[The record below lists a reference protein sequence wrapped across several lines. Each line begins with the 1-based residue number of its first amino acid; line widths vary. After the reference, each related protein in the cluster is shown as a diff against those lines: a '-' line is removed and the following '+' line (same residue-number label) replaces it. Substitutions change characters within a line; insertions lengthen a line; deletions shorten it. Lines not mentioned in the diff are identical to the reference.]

1 MLQRAAS
8 DVLSSLG
15 SGTMSETAYDTAWV
29 ARVKVPQRP
38 AAPYFPTALR
48 WLVGH
53 QRADGSWG
61 ATIPVLHDRVVS
73 TLIAAITL
81 AERPG
86 TNHAGAVARAQ
97 AYLASSL
104 IHLDQD
110 VGETVGF
117 ELIMPTLLARARRL
131 GLSLPYEQRSSIDAL
146 RADKMRR
153 LPIGFVYSGPS
164 PLTHSLEFLGDD
176 LQPDLARRC
185 QAPNGSFAASP
196 SATAYFLTH
205 QWDEAAATYLRAVLA
220 LTPTGGAC
228 NVFPFEVFE
237 KAWVLSHLGPLAP
250 RVPRYQQRVAELATT
265 WSPIGVGFTS
275 VGSVPDGDDTAI
287 VFRVLHGGGFP
298 VRPEVFKL
306 FEADDYF
313 FTFPLE
319 RNQSVSTNAH
329 VLHGLQDYG
338 DFPGRERMIG
348 KAITFLRASRLPG
361 GMWRDKW
368 HASPYYA
375 TGRVILALAGA
386 DESAGELVGPAVD
399 WLVETQH
406 ENGSWS
412 AFQRSGTCEETAY
425 ALQAL
430 ASLPQPSRSALTA
443 MARASG
449 YLWERLDTWDFPEL
463 WVGKGLYAP
472 HAVIRAA
479 ILGALYAYERV
490 EAIFQAPNAS

>member
-1 MLQRAAS
+1 LRHSAGE
-8 DVLSSLG
+8 LLTNLG
-15 SGTMSETAYDTAWV
+15 SGSMSETAYDTAWV
-29 ARVKVPQRP
+29 ARVQDPRTSGP
-38 AAPYFPTALR
+38 AFPTAFD
-48 WLVGH
+48 WLIQH
-53 QRADGSWG
+53 QFPDGSWG
-61 ATIPVLHDRVVS
+61 GVIPVLHDRVVS
-73 TLIAAITL
+73 TLISAITL

-86 TNHAGAVARAQ
+86 TQHAGAVARAV
-97 AYLASSL
+97 AYLAPAL
-104 IHLDQD
+104 VRLDQD
-110 VGETVGF
+110 VAETVGF
-117 ELIMPTLLARARRL
+117 ELIMPTLLARAQQLRL
-131 GLSLPYEQRSSIDAL
+131 ALPYERCTSIYDL
-146 RADKMRR
+146 RADKLRR

-164 PLTHSLEFLGDD
+164 PLTHSLEFLGDEF
-176 LQPDLARRC
+176 QPDLARRS

-196 SATAYFLTH
+196 SATAYFLMH
-205 QWDEAAATYLRAVLA
+205 QWDEPAAAYLRAVVA
-220 LTPTGGAC
+220 LSAAGAAC
-228 NVFPFEVFE
+228 DVFPFEVFE
-237 KAWVLSHLGPLAP
+237 KGWVLSHLGPLA
-250 RVPRYQQRVAELATT
+250 QQVRGYRRRLAELARA

-275 VGSVPDGDDTAI
+275 SAIVPDGDDTAI
-287 VFRVLHGGGFP
+287 VFRVLHGGGYAVQP
-298 VRPEVFKL
+298 NVFRL

>member
-15 SGTMSETAYDTAWV
+15 SGSMSETAYDTAWV
-29 ARVKVPQRP
+29 ARVKDPQRP

-86 TNHAGAVARAQ
+86 TSHAGAVARAQ

-329 VLHGLQDYG
+329 VLHALRDHSE
-338 DFPGRERMIG
+338 FPGRDRMLR
-348 KAITFLRASRLPG
+348 KAMAFLSASQVAG
-361 GMWRDKW
+361 VWRDKW
-368 HASPYYA
+368 HVSPYYA
-375 TGRVILALAGA
+375 TGRVILALAGSGHA
-386 DESAGELVGPAVD
+386 AERLLAPALE
-399 WLVETQH
+399 WLLETQH

-412 AFQRSGTCEETAY
+412 EFESTGTCEETAY

-430 ASLPQPSRSALTA
+430 VSLPQSSNPVLSA
-443 MARASG
+443 MARASS
-449 YLWERLDTWDFPEL
+449 YLWERIDEHEYPEL

-472 HAVIRAA
+472 YAVIRAA
-479 ILGALYAYERV
+479 ILGALYTYEKLDRAANGSV
-490 EAIFQAPNAS
+490 DV